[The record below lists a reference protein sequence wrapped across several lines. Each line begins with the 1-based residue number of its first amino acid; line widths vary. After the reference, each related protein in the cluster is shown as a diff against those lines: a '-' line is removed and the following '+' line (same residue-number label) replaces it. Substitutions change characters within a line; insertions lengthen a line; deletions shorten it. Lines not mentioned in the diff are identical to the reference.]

1 MTTIAERPFTA
12 TSFQEYLNEKK
23 LMGSRCTTCDASY
36 LPPRAIC
43 PKCYSSQ
50 LEWVEFSGKARLA
63 AFTSIYIAP
72 TAMIAEGYG
81 RENPYLA
88 GVVELAEGGWRLKIS
103 AQIVGADPQKPA
115 EVKISAP
122 LMVEF
127 IERGEGESR
136 KMALAFRV
144 E

>member
-1 MTTIAERPFTA
+1 MTTTVERPFTA
-12 TSFQEYLNEKK
+12 ASFEQYLDEKK
-23 LMGSRCTTCDASY
+23 LMGSHCIHCDANY

-43 PKCYSSQ
+43 PQCYGDQ
-50 LEWVEFSGKARLA
+50 LEWVEFSGEAKLA

-81 RENPYLA
+81 RDNPYLA
-88 GVVELAEGGWRLKIS
+88 GVVELDEGVKIS
-103 AQIVGADPQKPA
+103 AQILGLDARKA
-115 EVKISAP
+115 EEVKIGTP
-122 LMVEF
+122 LKVEF
-127 IERGEGESR
+127 VERGEGEAK

>member
-1 MTTIAERPFTA
+1 MTTTTERPFTA
-12 TSFQEYLNEKK
+12 ASFAQYLNEKK
-23 LMGSRCTTCDASY
+23 LMGSHCPHCNADF

-43 PKCYSSQ
+43 PQCYSDQ
-50 LEWVEFSGKARLA
+50 LEWVEFNGKAKLA

-81 RENPYLA
+81 RNNPYLA
-88 GVVELAEGGWRLKIS
+88 GVVELDEGVKIS
-103 AQIVGADPQKPA
+103 AQILGADASQP
-115 EVKISAP
+115 ETVKIGTP

-127 IERGEGESR
+127 VERGEGEA
-136 KMALAFRV
+136 KKTALAFRV